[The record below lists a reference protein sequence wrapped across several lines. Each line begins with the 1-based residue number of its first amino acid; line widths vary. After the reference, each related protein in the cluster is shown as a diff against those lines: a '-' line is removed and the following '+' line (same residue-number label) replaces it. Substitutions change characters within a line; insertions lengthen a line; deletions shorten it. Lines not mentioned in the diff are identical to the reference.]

1 MKKLILMAALLA
13 GGTLG
18 IQGVSL
24 GHGGT
29 YRGPGD
35 TVPPGGG
42 GGGGG
47 GGPSTPGPGGPSTPG
62 PAGPS
67 TPGPSGPATPG
78 AGPSGPAPTAPTTQ
92 GGGDSGPDLTTWQF
106 WWGFNKEPYLNL
118 KARIHS
124 GSTATGSD
132 DFFIGHGQQTQSKD
146 NFKPSEAD
154 IRSKIVPA
162 LIDAIENET
171 NNDIATAALIALA
184 KIGDEKGQDG
194 VSQFEA
200 VIKTRLGDSVQEIKE
215 TAALSLGIL
224 ANPASIDIL
233 EQIALDQPEGRRAIG
248 KAESQIGYRTRAFAV
263 YGLGLIGYQAED
275 AEHRSRIVKLLHGL
289 LESPRFS
296 TRDIKVAAMISM
308 GLVPIAQISN
318 PEPIDGEEAPEI
330 MPWDTRQE
338 QIEYVIDFFETDNNK
353 NRDYIV
359 RSHAPH
365 ALSLLIRGSE
375 AEHKDR
381 VAGALV
387 EFFGGRTQKGQKQLR
402 QSAVLAMGA
411 IGDTDSA
418 PEDKTDIEIRKRLFA
433 AVKDSDPQVKNFSL
447 IALAQIGGN
456 LGEGDPT
463 DGLRDIRKHLS
474 KQLAK
479 GRSRKSWAGLSIGI
493 MERKLADA
501 NGPTSAEQLNAVMMS
516 LQGAKAVREVGAYAI
531 GLGIAKHVGA
541 SDMMQTKLDEMSQD
555 EARGYIA
562 VGLGLMGAQGSKEQ
576 IQEIVS
582 KSKYRADL
590 LKQAAIALGLLG
602 DKTVVTD
609 LLKMLKEDAKTLSS
623 QAAIASALGF
633 IGDSRSIDP
642 LVDMFQ
648 DDSLT
653 DKARA
658 FAGVALGI
666 VADKE
671 PLPWNAKISVDI
683 NYRANT
689 TTLTGDGGTGVLDI
703 L

>member
-1 MKKLILMAALLA
+1 MKRLLLMAALLT

-18 IQGVSL
+18 LQATSL

-62 PAGPS
+62 PSGPS

-78 AGPSGPAPTAPTTQ
+78 GGPSNPAPQGPTTQ

-132 DFFIGHGQQTQSKD
+132 DFFIGHGQQSQSKD

-154 IRSKIVPA
+154 IRNKIVPV

-171 NNDIATAALIALA
+171 NNDIVTAALIALA
-184 KIGDEKGQDG
+184 KIGDAKGQDG

-200 VIKTRLGDSVQEIKE
+200 VIKTRLDDSVQEISE
-215 TAALSLGIL
+215 TAAVSLGIL

-233 EQIALDQPEGRRAIG
+233 EQIAMDMPEGRRVVG
-248 KAESQIGYRTRAFAV
+248 KPESQVGYRTRAFAV

-275 AEHRSRIVKLLHGL
+275 PAHRERIVKILHSL

-308 GLVPIAQISN
+308 GLVPIAQLAN
-318 PEPIDGEEAPEI
+318 PEPVDGEEAPVV
-330 MPWDTRQE
+330 MPWQSRE
-338 QIEYVIDFFETDNNK
+338 AQIDYVLDFFESENDK
-353 NRDYIV
+353 DRDYMV
-359 RSHAPH
+359 RAQAPR
-365 ALSLLIRGSE
+365 AVSLLIQGAGDYKE
-375 AEHKDR
+375 V
-381 VAGALV
+381 VANRLMDY
-387 EFFGGRTQKGQKQLR
+387 FGGRTQKGESQLR

-411 IGDTDSA
+411 IGDCD
-418 PEDKTDIEIRKRLFA
+418 EDKADKEIRTRLIK
-433 AVKDSDPQVKNFSL
+433 AVDDADQQVKHFSL
-447 IALAQIGGN
+447 IALAQVGGN
-456 LGEGDPT
+456 VGEGDPSK
-463 DGLRDIRKHLS
+463 GLAEIRKHLAG
-474 KQLAK
+474 QLAK
-479 GRSRKSWAGLSIGI
+479 GKSRKSWAGLSIGV
-493 MERKLADA
+493 MERKLADSD
-501 NGPTSAEQLNAVMMS
+501 GPVSSDQLNAVMMA
-516 LQGAKAVREVGAYAI
+516 LQDAKAVREVGAYAV
-531 GLGIAKHVGA
+531 GLGIAKHIAA
-541 SDMMQTKLDEMSQD
+541 SDVMQAKLDEMSQD

-576 IQEIVS
+576 IQDIVK

-602 DKTVVTD
+602 DKSVVTE
-609 LLKMLKEDAKTLSS
+609 LLDMLKNDAKTLSS

-642 LVDMFQ
+642 LVAMFQ

-689 TTLTGDGGTGVLDI
+689 TTLTGDGGTGILDI